1 MYPQRQQV
9 VSCNAQPEANSLPKQ
24 NKTKQIKTK
33 QQSKKERN
41 KQINKTKNEKNEIKD
56 KMKKHYIMLERDAPS
71 ATAQNKNELMET
83 KTGLFSEFLLTKML
97 KATRGKRRDG
107 EQRYEGYLNL
117 SNKTAEEARAFLLA
131 VRQSDVRLLT
141 HQHLSRDAVVERDL
155 HSIVSLETSHAFIK
169 EQR

>member
-1 MYPQRQQV
+1 
-9 VSCNAQPEANSLPKQ
+9 
-24 NKTKQIKTK
+24 
-33 QQSKKERN
+33 
-41 KQINKTKNEKNEIKD
+41 
-56 KMKKHYIMLERDAPS
+56 MKKHYIMLERDAPS